1 MSALFR
7 EEAIE
12 ARRKRLYG
20 SLIVRTPAS
29 LVIAVWCLIAAAA
42 GAAAYALCAD
52 YTRWEVVDGYVYP
65 DRGVA
70 RLFAPRAGSVA
81 RVFVGEGQRVK
92 AGTPLVEI
100 SIRDLG
106 AADEGARR
114 DMRDLIAAQQETAQ
128 TQSLL
133 AAQQIRNQAD
143 QRRARLAS
151 LRSQLAGLDAQA
163 ALQRQKVEA
172 LEQMFAGL
180 SDTLAKGYVS
190 KRDYNARLAELL
202 TERQGLTELAGR
214 RAEMRAAAD
223 ALALEDASGTIQR
236 GLENGS
242 LQRDLLRIREQA
254 AGLRRDESFV
264 VVAPTDGVV
273 TGLVAKPG
281 SAAENGA
288 TLGYVIPD
296 RARMEAVLLVPTRS
310 AGFLQPGQEVRL
322 EYEAFPYQQFGR
334 QRATVASI
342 SRTVM
347 PAGEQSGP
355 LPMKEPSFR
364 VSARLEQATVSA
376 YGRKTPLQVGMLLKA
391 RIATRRQRLLDWLT
405 EPLRAAGSL

>member
-7 EEAIE
+7 DESIE

-20 SLIVRTPAS
+20 SLVVRTPAS

-65 DRGVA
+65 DQGVA

-81 RVFVGEGQRVK
+81 RVFVTEGQRVK

-100 SIRDLG
+100 GIRDLG
-106 AADEGARR
+106 APDEAARR
-114 DMRDLIAAQQETAQ
+114 DLRALIAAQQETAQ
-128 TQSLL
+128 TQSML

-151 LRSQLAGLDAQA
+151 LRSQLAGLNAQS
-163 ALQRQKVEA
+163 ALQRQKVDA
-172 LEQMFAGL
+172 LEEMFAGL
-180 SDTLAKGYVS
+180 SDTLANGYVS
-190 KRDYNARLAELL
+190 KRDYNARRAELL
-202 TERQGLTELAGR
+202 TERQALTELAGR
-214 RAEMRAAAD
+214 RAEMRAAAE
-223 ALALEDASGTIQR
+223 ALALEEASSSIQQGLESGT
-236 GLENGS
+236 

-254 AGLRRDESFV
+254 AGLKRDESFV
-264 VVAPTDGVV
+264 VVAPTDGIV

-288 TLGYVIPD
+288 TLGYVVPE

-310 AGFLQPGQEVRL
+310 AGFLQVGQEVRL

-334 QRATVASI
+334 HRATVASI
-342 SRTVM
+342 SGTVM
-347 PAGEQSGP
+347 PAGEQSARAGTQVDG
-355 LPMKEPSFR
+355 SF
-364 VSARLEQATVSA
+364 
-376 YGRKTPLQVGMLLKA
+376 
-391 RIATRRQRLLDWLT
+391 
-405 EPLRAAGSL
+405 

>member
-7 EEAIE
+7 DAVIE

-29 LVIAVWCLIAAAA
+29 LGVAVWCLVLAAAV
-42 GAAAYALCAD
+42 AAAYALCAD

-65 DRGVA
+65 DQGAA
-70 RLFAPRAGSVA
+70 RLFAPRAGAVA
-81 RVFVGEGQRVK
+81 RVFVADGQRVK

-106 AADEGARR
+106 ASDDGARR
-114 DMRDLIAAQQETAQ
+114 DMRDLIAAQQATAQ
-128 TQSLL
+128 TQSMLT
-133 AAQQIRNQAD
+133 AQQIRNQAD
-143 QRRARLAS
+143 QRRARLSS

-163 ALQRQKVEA
+163 ALQRQKVQA
-172 LEQMFAGL
+172 LEDMFEGL
-180 SDTLAKGYVS
+180 SETLDRGYIS
-190 KRDYNARLAELL
+190 KRDYNARRAELL
-202 TERQGLTELAGR
+202 TERQALTELAGR
-214 RAEMRAAAD
+214 RAETAAAAD
-223 ALALEDASGTIQR
+223 ALALEEASSAIQQGLESGT
-236 GLENGS
+236 

-254 AGLRRDESFV
+254 AGLKRDESFI
-264 VVAPTDGVV
+264 VVAPTDGIV

-281 SAAENGA
+281 SAAESGT
-288 TLGYVIPD
+288 TLGYVVPEH
-296 RARMEAVLLVPTRS
+296 ARMEAVLLVPTRS
-310 AGFLQPGQEVRL
+310 AGFLQAGQEVRL

-334 QRATVASI
+334 QRATVATI

-364 VSARLEQATVSA
+364 VSARLEQSTVAA
-376 YGRKTPLQVGMLLKA
+376 YGRRTPLQVGMLLKA
-391 RIATRRQRLLDWLT
+391 RIATRRQRLFDWLT
-405 EPLRAAGSL
+405 EPLRSAGAP